1 MANFSE
7 IISMEQQCFI
17 TLAEHSKKPLVS
29 DWPNN
34 GKTLTD
40 AEAESKNIGLLLG
53 KKSGILDVDLD
64 CMAAKALAD
73 VILPEPAVKFDRGSP
88 DSGHYLF
95 KASSFGSRKSFTAN
109 KSGSTLVELRGDGA
123 QTMIPPS
130 VHPNGNKLSFTAL
143 NEAANAVEYADLLKA
158 VNLLAACSEIA
169 QSWQEGLRHD
179 LAMAFSGLARKQ
191 DLNANLVMQIVQ
203 RICQINNDPE
213 EKDRLNTV
221 RSTFSKP
228 MDDLIG
234 YKGLVACLGHS
245 AAKRI
250 ADRIAAYSEKPRHF
264 EIVNSKIE
272 GGNIINFGQF
282 SDKANVT
289 EAKMGSTLG
298 QWFIGRAVY
307 VFEKKQWMI
316 WNGCYWEA
324 DQRSI
329 ITKLA
334 YQFVTEAKE
343 ALFDRGKY
351 SDLSNLSQFESLNR
365 LENIAKFASTDC
377 SVSATEFDT
386 DPLLLVSSS
395 SWIDLGS
402 GSSMVPNP
410 KKLVSKALNVEH
422 DQQASCPTFLQ
433 FLNDV
438 FENDQDLIR
447 FVQRAI
453 GYSLT
458 GSTSE
463 QCLFIMIGDGANGKS
478 TFINVINKLLG
489 LYGTTAASQT
499 LIANGGNS
507 IGDDL
512 VDLIGARLI
521 TVSETEEGQSLA
533 EAKIKQMTGG
543 DRLKGRPL
551 YGSHIQFNIIGKLWL
566 ATNSLPQINNT
577 DHGIWRR
584 IKAIPFNRTFSA
596 EEQDKNLSDKLLKE
610 LPGILNWAIEG
621 CLDWQNNGLQ
631 TPDIVEAQVAE
642 YRISMDSISQ
652 FIQDECEVDKDHSCA
667 ASKFFQ
673 AYRDWCSGA
682 GRKSQS
688 QASFKRSL
696 EKITGVYQ
704 HRSSNGLQ
712 WHGIQPCLTY

>member
-40 AEAESKNIGLLLG
+40 AEAESKNIGLLLD

-73 VILPEPAVKFDRGSP
+73 VILPEPVVKFDRGSS

-95 KASSFGSRKSFTAN
+95 KASSFGPRKSFNAN

-203 RICQINNDPE
+203 RICQINDDTE

-228 MDDLIG
+228 IDDLIG
-234 YKGLVACLGHS
+234 YKGLVECLGHS

-250 ADRIAAYSEKPRHF
+250 ADRIAAYSEKPKHF

-289 EAKMGSTLG
+289 KAKMGSTLS

-343 ALFDRGKY
+343 ALFDRGKF

-365 LENIAKFASTDC
+365 LENIARFASTDC

-386 DPLLLVSSS
+386 DPLLLASSS

-402 GSSMVPNP
+402 GSSSYTSN
-410 KKLVSKALNVEH
+410 NVAKIERVT
-422 DQQASCPTFLQ
+422 Q
-433 FLNDV
+433 
-438 FENDQDLIR
+438 QDL
-447 FVQRAI
+447 
-453 GYSLT
+453 SND
-458 GSTSE
+458 
-463 QCLFIMIGDGANGKS
+463 CN
-478 TFINVINKLLG
+478 
-489 LYGTTAASQT
+489 
-499 LIANGGNS
+499 
-507 IGDDL
+507 
-512 VDLIGARLI
+512 
-521 TVSETEEGQSLA
+521 
-533 EAKIKQMTGG
+533 
-543 DRLKGRPL
+543 
-551 YGSHIQFNIIGKLWL
+551 
-566 ATNSLPQINNT
+566 
-577 DHGIWRR
+577 
-584 IKAIPFNRTFSA
+584 
-596 EEQDKNLSDKLLKE
+596 
-610 LPGILNWAIEG
+610 
-621 CLDWQNNGLQ
+621 CLDQ
-631 TPDIVEAQVAE
+631 
-642 YRISMDSISQ
+642 SMDS
-652 FIQDECEVDKDHSCA
+652 
-667 ASKFFQ
+667 
-673 AYRDWCSGA
+673 
-682 GRKSQS
+682 
-688 QASFKRSL
+688 
-696 EKITGVYQ
+696 
-704 HRSSNGLQ
+704 LQ
-712 WHGIQPCLTY
+712 CK